1 MNDLI
6 KNMPIEEKRQI
17 HTAGILTL
25 FLVFVSVCVYIFL
38 QQYSRYNDQ
47 ILYEERLSQMQE
59 VTTQLFICLEDVVA
73 NRWETVAA
81 QSNHLEEAVVQSEEQ
96 LLQFMQKQTKLA
108 ELKNKNLKLMAVDS
122 LGRYYTQDGLM
133 GSFRP
138 MDYLINDPKKISFV
152 SNTMTTNKTAI
163 VFLNRLN
170 ENVIIPDEKGN
181 IILKYYGIVQ
191 DMEEFNPYFEC
202 SAYDGNNTV
211 YVIDRKV

>member
-108 ELKNKNLKLMAVDS
+108 ELKSRPCTLEELQAALVNLIELYNKQGEAMNAAINRK
-122 LGRYYTQDGLM
+122 QD
-133 GSFRP
+133 REWRAT
-138 MDYLINDPKKISFV
+138 I
-152 SNTMTTNKTAI
+152 
-163 VFLNRLN
+163 
-170 ENVIIPDEKGN
+170 
-181 IILKYYGIVQ
+181 
-191 DMEEFNPYFEC
+191 
-202 SAYDGNNTV
+202 
-211 YVIDRKV
+211 

>member
-25 FLVFVSVCVYIFL
+25 FLFFVSVCVYIFL

-81 QSNHLEEAVVQSEEQ
+81 QSNHLEEAVVQNEEQ
-96 LLQFMQKQTKLA
+96 LLRFMQRQTKLA

-122 LGRYYTQDGLM
+122 LGRYYTQSGLM
-133 GSFRP
+133 GAFRP
-138 MDYLINDPKKISFV
+138 RKCNRIHIKPYRICDMICFCRINLSHADTPSLSFLF
-152 SNTMTTNKTAI
+152 TYTR
-163 VFLNRLN
+163 F
-170 ENVIIPDEKGN
+170 
-181 IILKYYGIVQ
+181 
-191 DMEEFNPYFEC
+191 
-202 SAYDGNNTV
+202 
-211 YVIDRKV
+211 